1 MEAYNSILHW
11 EKWPNKKLL
20 IIGPH
25 KSGKTLLTT
34 IWRKNTDAVV
44 IKNVEDFKDAE
55 KVIVDN
61 IEELSEINLVNIINF
76 TNERGLPL
84 LLTANQYP
92 SFNLKDLNSRIK
104 SIYKVIIKEPD
115 EELLKLILAK
125 SFKQLQ
131 IKISDEIISL
141 IFRSIERNYESAY
154 EVVKF
159 IDKLSK
165 ITKRSVTLPFVRE
178 MLIKYYQTDDL

>member
-1 MEAYNSILHW
+1 M
-11 EKWPNKKLL
+11 
-20 IIGPH
+20 
-25 KSGKTLLTT
+25 
-34 IWRKNTDAVV
+34 
-44 IKNVEDFKDAE
+44 
-55 KVIVDN
+55 
-61 IEELSEINLVNIINF
+61 
-76 TNERGLPL
+76 
-84 LLTANQYP
+84 LTANQYP